1 MSHEDQE
8 YQDVPRYFGEK
19 FSVASM
25 DILLPHSSVLTH
37 DSWKTAADGSSSVPF
52 TAQAGSTSPR
62 GRVSPAVRQ
71 YRQWALEQR
80 QADDEE
86 LPSRPSQLGSS
97 EMLQRCLGRHTLQ
110 FDRGSQKSTWSC
122 LLLYCFFCAV
132 VLAIVALLIIGG
144 KAGMAVSVMTP
155 WGRYWGERLHVQGR
169 VVFSFRAVPFAE
181 SPSGNRRFAPPA
193 PLRESG
199 KAQSTQAPVCPQ
211 LQPPVPALEFTRM
224 SENCLHANV
233 WTPSLGSPLK
243 PVLVLFHGLHF
254 EYGGN
259 QPRLLDGGVLAAREN
274 LVVVVPNYRLGLFG
288 FFTDNTTDAPGNVA
302 FLDQRM
308 AMDWVRVCASSFGGD
323 PNSVTVLGYNSGA
336 TSMGLQLLSPT
347 KHWIQSQPR
356 KLLLQSGSPLQ
367 PFKWDDGSLHDR
379 VGALLIKLGCKY
391 DVAEA
396 KKCLRSV
403 FLDRLLRPT
412 LSMRFSF
419 GPRFQT
425 SFLPCEDAEG
435 LDLPDAASNK
445 KLVLLGN
452 VRGEG
457 IVLYDMMRRLHG
469 DSGNPRVL
477 WPAVRNELFEYGVRD
492 VDSVWQLYSAGD
504 DSVNDANETSEEPSE
519 RAALTRLL
527 GDAFHVCPLQYFAQA
542 LSAKGHQVF
551 AYVFSAKPAG
561 SHWSEERWP
570 AQYEDLPYFLGA
582 PLARR
587 AHTWEKPLTTKL
599 MDLLAGFAHHGTL
612 PALDDGSAWP
622 PYSEHSPAVVEIGSL
637 GLRLLAEGYRDSVC
651 RRLRIHLLKH
661 PDEIFSSAGCQ
672 RRKKKLQ

>member
-445 KLVLLGN
+445 KL
-452 VRGEG
+452 
-457 IVLYDMMRRLHG
+457 
-469 DSGNPRVL
+469 S
-477 WPAVRNELFEYGVRD
+477 
-492 VDSVWQLYSAGD
+492 Q
-504 DSVNDANETSEEPSE
+504 DANETSEEPSE

>member
-8 YQDVPRYFGEK
+8 YHDVPRYFDEK

-37 DSWKTAADGSSSVPF
+37 DSWKTAADGSSSAPL
-52 TAQAGSTSPR
+52 TAPGGSTSPR
-62 GRVSPAVRQ
+62 GRASPATRQ
-71 YRQWALEQR
+71 YSRWALEQR

-86 LPSRPSQLGSS
+86 IPSRPSQMGSS
-97 EMLQRCLGRHTLQ
+97 EMLQQCLGRHTLQ
-110 FDRGSQKSTWSC
+110 FDRGKQESTWSC

-144 KAGMAVSVMTP
+144 KAGVAVSVMTP

-169 VVFSFRAVPFAE
+169 EVFSFRAVPFAE
-181 SPSGNRRFAPPA
+181 YPSGNRRFAPPV

-224 SENCLHANV
+224 SENCLHANI
-233 WTPSLGSPLK
+233 WTPSLGAPLK

-259 QPRLLDGGVLAAREN
+259 QPRLLDGGLLAARKN

-323 PNSVTVLGYNSGA
+323 PNSVTVLGYSSGA
-336 TSMGLQLLSPT
+336 TSMGLQLLSPK

-367 PFKWDDGSLHDR
+367 PFKWDEGSLRDR
-379 VGALLIKLGCKY
+379 VGALLVKLGCKY
-391 DVAEA
+391 DVTEA

-403 FLDRLLRPT
+403 FLDRLLLPT
-412 LSMRFSF
+412 LRMRFSF

-425 SFLPCEDAEG
+425 SFLPCDDAEG
-435 LDLPDAASNK
+435 LALPDAASNK
-445 KLVLLGN
+445 KLILLGN

-457 IVLYDMMRRLHG
+457 IVLYDMMRRLYA
-469 DSGNPRVL
+469 DSDDPRGL
-477 WPAVRNELFEYGVRD
+477 WPAVRNELFEYGIRD
-492 VDSVWQLYSAGD
+492 VDGVWNLYSVGD
-504 DSVNDANETSEEPSE
+504 ESMNDANETSDEPSE
-519 RAALTRLL
+519 RSALTRLL

-542 LSAKGHQVF
+542 LSAKGHRVF

-561 SHWSEERWP
+561 SHWSKQRWP

-587 AHTWEKPLTTKL
+587 AYTWEKPLSAKL

-622 PYSEHSPAVVEIGSL
+622 PYSEHSPAVVEIGSM
-637 GLRLLAEGYRDSVC
+637 GLRLLAEGYRDTVC
-651 RRLRIHLLKH
+651 RRLRIHLLKN
-661 PDEIFSSAGCQ
+661 PDDIFNSAGCQ
-672 RRKKKLQ
+672 RRKKKLH

>member
-8 YQDVPRYFGEK
+8 YHDVPRYFDEK

-25 DILLPHSSVLTH
+25 DMILPHSSVLTH
-37 DSWKTAADGSSSVPF
+37 DSWKTPADGSSSAPL
-52 TAQAGSTSPR
+52 TAQGGSTSPR
-62 GRVSPAVRQ
+62 GRASPATRQ
-71 YRQWALEQR
+71 YSQWALEQR

-86 LPSRPSQLGSS
+86 IPSRPSQMGSS
-97 EMLQRCLGRHTLQ
+97 EMLQQCLGRHTLQ
-110 FDRGSQKSTWSC
+110 FDRGKQESTWSC
-122 LLLYCFFCAV
+122 LLLYCFFRAV

-144 KAGMAVSVMTP
+144 EAGVSVFVA
-155 WGRYWGERLHVQGR
+155 RYGAWVR
-169 VVFSFRAVPFAE
+169 
-181 SPSGNRRFAPPA
+181 
-193 PLRESG
+193 
-199 KAQSTQAPVCPQ
+199 
-211 LQPPVPALEFTRM
+211 ALEFTRV
-224 SENCLHANV
+224 SENCLHANI
-233 WTPSLGSPLK
+233 WTPSLGAPLK
-243 PVLVLFHGLHF
+243 PMLVLFHGLHF

-259 QPRLLDGGVLAAREN
+259 QPRLLDGGLLAARKN
-274 LVVVVPNYRLGLFG
+274 LVLVVPNYRLGLFG

-302 FLDQRM
+302 FPDQRM

-323 PNSVTVLGYNSGA
+323 PNSVTVLGYSSGA

-367 PFKWDDGSLHDR
+367 PFKWDEGSLRDR
-379 VGALLIKLGCKY
+379 VSALLVKLGCKY
-391 DVAEA
+391 DVTEA

-412 LSMRFSF
+412 LRMRFSF

-425 SFLPCEDAEG
+425 SFLPCDDAEG
-435 LDLPDAASNK
+435 LTLPDAASNK
-445 KLVLLGN
+445 KLILLGN

-457 IVLYDMMRRLHG
+457 IVLYDMMRRLYA
-469 DSGNPRVL
+469 DSDDPRGL
-477 WPAVRNELFEYGVRD
+477 WPAVRNELFEYGIRD
-492 VDSVWQLYSAGD
+492 VDGVWNLYSVGD
-504 DSVNDANETSEEPSE
+504 ERDANETSGEPSE

-542 LSAKGHQVF
+542 LSAKGHRVF

-587 AHTWEKPLTTKL
+587 AHTWEKPLSAKL
-599 MDLLAGFAHHGTL
+599 MDLLAGFAHHGNL
-612 PALDDGSAWP
+612 LALDDGSAWP
-622 PYSEHSPAVVEIGSL
+622 PYSEHSPAVVEIGSM
-637 GLRLLAEGYRDSVC
+637 GLRLLAQGYRDSVC
-651 RRLRIHLLKH
+651 RRLRIHLLKN
-661 PDEIFSSAGCQ
+661 PNDIFNSAGCQ
-672 RRKKKLQ
+672 RRKKKLH